1 MIRRPPRSTQS
12 RSSAASDVYKRQ
24 ALNKAIHSEKDIAF
38 SELKQFIERLETPRN
53 IILLV
58 PAGKIVDFV
67 LQDLKTYWGENDVIV
82 DCGNSHFTDTQ
93 RRLDELAN
101 SKVHF
106 MGMGISGGEAGARYG
121 ASTVS
126 YTHLTLPT
134 IYSV

>member
-1 MIRRPPRSTQS
+1 MEKFTFGIIGLGTMGSNLLQNIREHGFSVVGYDKDPQK
-12 RSSAASDVYKRQ
+12 AN

-82 DCGNSHFTDTQ
+82 DCGS
-93 RRLDELAN
+93 
-101 SKVHF
+101 
-106 MGMGISGGEAGARYG
+106 
-121 ASTVS
+121 
-126 YTHLTLPT
+126 
-134 IYSV
+134 